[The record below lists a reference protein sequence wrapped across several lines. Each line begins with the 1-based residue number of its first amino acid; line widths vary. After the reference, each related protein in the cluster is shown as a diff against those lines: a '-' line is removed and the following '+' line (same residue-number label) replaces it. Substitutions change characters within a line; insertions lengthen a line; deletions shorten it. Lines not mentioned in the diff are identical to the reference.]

1 MKSLAIHLLLLAFRG
16 RVMEHLGNEP
26 LTIDS
31 VNDALAT
38 TIDETMA
45 VIRAKLDENTPTS

>member
-45 VIRAKLDENTPTS
+45 VIRDKLDENTPTS